1 MVGIDRFSTL
11 PPELILPIFEHNRNQ
26 SARKKTISLI
36 AKPFLHAQRSEL
48 YRSVFLENS
57 DQFTRFSETIRSVNA
72 LGPMVKELWMVFR
85 TGETNDGSWM
95 PKWAEDGE
103 QITRSM
109 LPPLT
114 SLRMLRVT
122 SPVISRIF
130 LDLATQN
137 LLTLTTLITL
147 NLRLNNDCDAL
158 AQSILAVFPQ
168 LHFLDLDFDPDLPLS
183 PTNLTTASILPL
195 DPPKLLDALALR
207 GNHLASSLSNIVSS
221 TEARCVLLE
230 GVDVDTA
237 VKLLRNSEHMKELAL
252 HPTSETMILDRHLLQ
267 LNHIAHLTRNDFVN
281 LGPTSFTDY
290 FPSCSLQSLNLLPR
304 FELKAADLIRACQKK
319 PASLKTLVI
328 DVLGDSESMDECRWE
343 ELMWTRDCTV
353 SLMRQLISVYRL
365 AGVNVQGSVNKAVR
379 VGSEFE
385 EYQ

>member
-11 PPELILPIFEHNRNQ
+11 PPELILPIFEHNRDQ
-26 SARKKTISLI
+26 SGREKTISLI

-48 YRSVFLENS
+48 YRIVRLYDL
-57 DQFTRFSETIRSVNA
+57 DQFIRFSETIRSVNA
-72 LGPMVKELWMVFR
+72 LGPMVKELHMVFW
-85 TGETNDGSWM
+85 TGETDDGSWM

-109 LPPLT
+109 FPHLT

-122 SPVISRIF
+122 SPVMSRIF

-137 LLTLTTLITL
+137 VLTLTTLITL
-147 NLRLNNDCDAL
+147 DLRLNNDCDAL

-195 DPPKLLDALALR
+195 DPPKLLDALTLR
-207 GNHLASSLSNIVSS
+207 GNLLASSLSNIVSS
-221 TEARCVLLE
+221 TEARCVLLD

-252 HPTSETMILDRHLLQ
+252 HPTFPTMILDRHLLQ
-267 LNHIAHLTRNDFVN
+267 LNHIAHLTLNDFVN
-281 LGPTSFTDY
+281 LGPTFFTDY

-304 FELKAADLIRACQKK
+304 FELKAADLIQACQKK

-328 DVLGDSESMDECRWE
+328 DVLGDSESMDECRWK

-365 AGVNVQGSVNKAVR
+365 AGVKVQGSVNKAVR
-379 VGSEFE
+379 VGSEWA